1 MERLPQNTEVL
12 TDQSSYTAACNDI
25 EITDP
30 DDVVDLDEIENF
42 FREDFE
48 NNISEEPV
56 F

>member
-1 MERLPQNTEVL
+1 MERLPQNTEIL
-12 TDQSSYTAACNDI
+12 TDQRSYTAAYNDI